1 MVQIEVPIQLKGKE
15 RKLQEK
21 KKRMRRSLL
30 ALIIAV
36 KVCLSDINPGEGADE
51 AVELLLNLFHFNNL
65 GKWIR
70 WWWLV
75 GQPSAHQTFAKSKST
90 DATL

>member
-1 MVQIEVPIQLKGKE
+1 
-15 RKLQEK
+15 
-21 KKRMRRSLL
+21 MRRSLL

-65 GKWIR
+65 GK
-70 WWWLV
+70 
-75 GQPSAHQTFAKSKST
+75 
-90 DATL
+90 